1 MVISYTQGAGKY
13 KNWIIAENQF
23 SIYNQGKFE
32 TIFSLGNGYMGLRA
46 ATEESYPGEKRG
58 CYIAGLFDRFDGEV
72 TELPNIP
79 DFIQFD
85 ILLAGEEFNLME
97 GKVIS
102 YNRRLNLKEG
112 ILIRDVEW
120 ESPGGRRTK
129 LTFKRFVSMADRH
142 IVCQKVIIKPVNYS
156 GPVNITTG
164 FNGQVT
170 NSGTQHL
177 IEGNKRITPNGDIYL
192 TTRTQESDVILVLAA
207 GYRFLLKENG
217 SENEI
222 NLKHRIRTGRRKILL
237 SFDFPLEEGD
247 EFSVEKTVSIYSGID
262 IEFNK
267 WEREEVIVP
276 TALDNLGR
284 AQRKGFDLLFEEHKD
299 KWARLWKEMGIELT
313 GPDFDQLAVRFALYH
328 FLQMT
333 PTHDSRISIAA
344 KGLSGE
350 GYKGHVFWDTEI
362 FILPFFIYTFPD
374 IARNLL
380 LYRYHTLAGARQKAK
395 ENGYRGAMYA
405 WESARTG
412 EETTPKY
419 GHIDPVTGK
428 PIRIWCGDIEQ
439 HISADIA
446 YAIWYYFQ
454 VTDDCNFMY
463 NYGAEIFLEIARFWA
478 SRVEYNQM
486 RDSYE
491 INDVIGPDEY
501 SEHVDN
507 NAYTNYLVKWQLQK
521 AVELADWLKERNK
534 ECWERLCQELEIVEE
549 ELENWEIIAE
559 KMYTPLD
566 KESGLI
572 EQFEGFMNQKEIDLS
587 PYRGKIGSILDD
599 MSWEEVTSSQVLKQA
614 DVVILLYLL
623 GDWFTRDIK
632 KANWDYYEPKT
643 LHDSSLSPAIHAI
656 IAADLGDIETAYTYF
671 QQSCKIDLGEDM
683 KSCDDG
689 LHAASLG
696 GIWQAV
702 VMGFAGVRLT
712 KGKLRINPCLPRGW
726 QKITLKINWRGKK
739 YLLKIEENR
748 VKLKDF
754 NTGEVL
760 MEERKVVLP

>member
-1 MVISYTQGAGKY
+1 MAI
-13 KNWIIAENQF
+13 
-23 SIYNQGKFE
+23 IYNQGKGEYHNWIITETNFSTENLSKFE
-32 TIFSLGNGYMGLRA
+32 TIFTLGNGYMGLRA
-46 ATEESYPGEKRG
+46 ATEEHYLGETRG
-58 CYIAGLFDRFDGEV
+58 CYLAGLFDKYSGEV

-79 DFIQFD
+79 DWIG
-85 ILLAGEEFNLME
+85 IEISLAGERFNLNK
-97 GKVIS
+97 GQILS
-102 YNRRLNLKEG
+102 YNRRLNLKDGYLQRE
-112 ILIRDVEW
+112 VEW
-120 ESPGGRRTK
+120 ESPTGRKTR
-129 LTFKRFVSMADRH
+129 LVFKRFVSLDNKHLAGVQVS
-142 IVCQKVIIKPVNYS
+142 ITPLNYS
-156 GPVNITTG
+156 GKIIIKSG
-164 FNGQVT
+164 FDGQVT
-170 NSGTQHL
+170 NSGTQHFV
-177 IEGNKRITPNGDIYL
+177 EGDKRVLPGGNMYIT
-192 TTRTQESDVILVLAA
+192 TTTQESNIFLALAA
-207 GYRFLLKENG
+207 NHRFFLQQQNLDLDSKI
-217 SENEI
+217 I
-222 NLKHRIRTGRRKILL
+222 NNRRQLFL
-237 SFDFPLEEGD
+237 SFEYEIGEKN
-247 EFSVEKTVSIYSGID
+247 EFVMEKIVTVYSSRDQEFLNRESKQD
-262 IEFNK
+262 IK
-267 WEREEVIVP
+267 EEVINKLL
-276 TALDNLGR
+276 A
-284 AQRKGFDLLFEEHKD
+284 DLMEASQSGYGKLFENHQKA
-299 KWARLWKEMGIELT
+299 WHNLWMKMDIEIE
-313 GPDFDQLAVRFALYH
+313 GPDFDQLAVKFAQFHLI
-328 FLQMT
+328 QMA
-333 PTHDSRISIAA
+333 PEHDSRISIAA

-491 INDVIGPDEY
+491 IYDVIGPDEY

-572 EQFEGFMNQKEIDLS
+572 EQFEGFMDQKEIDLS
-587 PYRGKIGSILDD
+587 PYRGKIGSILED

-726 QKITLKINWRGKK
+726 QKITMKINWRGKK